1 MGRHNFD
8 EIIERRGTDS
18 IKWQYLK
25 SEVLPMWVADS
36 DFKCPAELLESLE
49 KRLRHGIFGYAL
61 LDDMLEEAVAHWMQ
75 SRFGWRFGDGCV
87 AQSPGVCTAFSLA
100 LESLTSSGDG
110 IAAFTP
116 SYPPL
121 INLPARQGRVAL
133 HCPLVRQPEGYAV
146 NFADLEAKLALDRC
160 SLLVLCNPHNPTGKV
175 FSREEL
181 LRMGE
186 LCLRHNVLIFSDE
199 IHCDYVHKG
208 RHCPIASLSPEI
220 ASITLTAVNPSK
232 TFNIAG
238 LYAAAV
244 ISPNRDILA
253 RFRQSHARYSLH
265 TNVMGALALH
275 TAYRQCAWYADE
287 VAAYTRE
294 NLAYA
299 VDFINRN
306 VPAIKTVMPEGTYL
320 LWADCSGLGLDQS
333 GMVGFFLEKAR
344 VAPSPGWDF
353 GPGGQTFVRL
363 NLACPRSLA
372 QTGLERIAAAAQ
384 TLRTQQTA
392 VRQAQD
398 SAEAG
403 PDQPNGS
410 D

>member
-25 SEVLPMWVADS
+25 PGVLPMWVADS
-36 DFKCPAELLESLE
+36 DFKCPAELLEILE
-49 KRLRHGIFGYAL
+49 KRLAHGIFGYARPEV
-61 LDDMLEEAVAHWMQ
+61 MLEEAVAHWMQ
-75 SRFGWRFGDGCV
+75 SRFGWRIGNGWV

-100 LESLTSSGDG
+100 VESLTSPGDSV
-110 IAAFTP
+110 AAFTP

-121 INLPARQGRVAL
+121 INLPVQQGRAAL
-133 HCPLVRQPEGYAV
+133 HCPLMRQPDGYAV
-146 NFADLEAKLALDRC
+146 DFADLEAKLARERC

-175 FSREEL
+175 FCGEEL
-181 LRMGE
+181 LRIGE

-199 IHCDYVHKG
+199 IHCDYVHRG
-208 RHCPIASLSPEI
+208 RHHPIASLSPEI
-220 ASITLTAVNPSK
+220 ASITLTAVNPGK

-244 ISPNRDILA
+244 ICSNSDILA
-253 RFRQSHARYSLH
+253 RFRQIHARYALH
-265 TNVMGALALH
+265 TNVMGVFALH
-275 TAYRQCAWYADE
+275 AAYKQCARYADE

-299 VDFINRN
+299 VDFISRN
-306 VPAIKTVMPEGTYL
+306 IPAMKTVMPEGTYL
-320 LWADCSGLGLDQS
+320 LWVDCSGLGLDQA
-333 GMVGFFLEKAR
+333 GMVGFFLEEAK

-372 QTGLERIAAAAQ
+372 QTGLERIAAAAER
-384 TLRTQQTA
+384 L
-392 VRQAQD
+392 
-398 SAEAG
+398 S
-403 PDQPNGS
+403 S
-410 D
+410 ISK